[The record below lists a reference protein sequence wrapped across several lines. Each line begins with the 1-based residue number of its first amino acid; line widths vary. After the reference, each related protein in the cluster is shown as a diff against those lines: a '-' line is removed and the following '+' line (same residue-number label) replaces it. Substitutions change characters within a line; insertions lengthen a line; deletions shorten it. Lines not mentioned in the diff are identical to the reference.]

1 MPRRLM
7 LNAALLAGMFL
18 PSLSDSAEFRLWTD
32 RRGRKVE
39 ATFVSWEGETIRFKS
54 KSGKT
59 YRLKLSSLSR
69 KDREFLVSPKTV
81 AVEEKLVDPDY
92 LFALPIVKNGR
103 ALGGLLLADDGRFLE
118 FQTTEGELFS
128 MPAKGL
134 KQKDRARLESLRKP
148 KAADGPAKI
157 TSIKGTCT
165 WGGRKSTW
173 SADLTARGHGAY
185 DAVYVSSWGGKPLN
199 YVGTIKTDLKTK
211 ISGSGKASGGS
222 ANGSFEFSGK
232 YGADGIAKCSYWE
245 VGGRRNRR
253 GSMTAERPK

>member
-1 MPRRLM
+1 MK
-7 LNAALLAGMFL
+7 NAFYIIVVLGIAAAWGYVQYG
-18 PSLSDSAEFRLWTD
+18 DQV
-32 RRGRKVE
+32 RG
-39 ATFVSWEGETIRFKS
+39 W
-54 KSGKT
+54 
-59 YRLKLSSLSR
+59 
-69 KDREFLVSPKTV
+69 
-81 AVEEKLVDPDY
+81 
-92 LFALPIVKNGR
+92 
-103 ALGGLLLADDGRFLE
+103 LG
-118 FQTTEGELFS
+118 Q
-128 MPAKGL
+128 
-134 KQKDRARLESLRKP
+134 
-148 KAADGPAKI
+148 AADRPANT

-165 WGGRKSTW
+165 WGSKQSTW
-173 SADLTARGHGAY
+173 SADLTARGDGTY